1 MDNFIITIARG
12 FGSGGKTIGE
22 ELAKKLGVK
31 CYNKELLELASE
43 RSGINK
49 EYFFEKDE
57 KVSKKLGKRNTG
69 AYQGVTSSFSDSM
82 FFTEHNLFEYQ
93 AKTIV
98 NLANTESCVIIG
110 RAADFILKNFDNV
123 VSVDI
128 QAPKDVCVIE
138 IMDRYKISWQE
149 ALNSVETTNSNRAEF
164 YRYYTGRLWNDPCN
178 YDLTLNSA
186 RVGRDKCADV
196 IIDYAE
202 RKLGRSIRPEK
213 K

>member
-98 NLANTESCVIIG
+98 NLANTESC
-110 RAADFILKNFDNV
+110 FIN
-123 VSVDI
+123 
-128 QAPKDVCVIE
+128 
-138 IMDRYKISWQE
+138 ISSK
-149 ALNSVETTNSNRAEF
+149 LLISDSC
-164 YRYYTGRLWNDPCN
+164 GRLPALPCPPN
-178 YDLTLNSA
+178 
-186 RVGRDKCADV
+186 GRCS
-196 IIDYAE
+196 
-202 RKLGRSIRPEK
+202 RQPRR
-213 K
+213 